1 MRNDGP
7 IPQIPP
13 QESERG
19 VITRQCLTKKI
30 KKMVTVVDFKERVNR
45 DGEPFYALILQGGI
59 ELVKS
64 QETGNFYATAK
75 RASISSTFDE
85 LTCKGLIGQ
94 QIPGSIQRVAVDPY
108 EFTVKETGEVITLS
122 HRWVYLKE
130 GESVEQRVL
139 AEHEVEMPL

>member
-1 MRNDGP
+1 
-7 IPQIPP
+7 
-13 QESERG
+13 
-19 VITRQCLTKKI
+19 
-30 KKMVTVVDFKERVNR
+30 MVTVVDFKERVNR
-45 DGEPFYALILQGGI
+45 NGEPFYALILQGGI

-94 QIPGSIQRVAVDPY
+94 QIPGSIQRVEVDPY
-108 EFTVKETGEVITLS
+108 EFTVKETGEIITLA